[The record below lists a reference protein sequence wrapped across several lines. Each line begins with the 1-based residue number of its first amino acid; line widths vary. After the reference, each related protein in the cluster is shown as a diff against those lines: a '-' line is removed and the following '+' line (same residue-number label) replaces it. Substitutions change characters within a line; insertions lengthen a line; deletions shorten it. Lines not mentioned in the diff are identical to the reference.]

1 LEPISPNPG
10 VTRRNDNNAMPEDKS
25 LNWRTWRWETIGS
38 YVLLAVILV
47 AAVVFLGDELEDH
60 VRSFEGWLAGLG
72 PWALVMAVVLYAVFA
87 AVFVPDTLLG
97 LVAGA
102 TFGFT
107 HGLIVA
113 LLGSLMAAIAE
124 YLLSRRLLKPFIDRR
139 LASKPDMQAIQAAV
153 KTQEL
158 KLEFMI
164 RLTPINRALTSYV
177 LGASGV
183 KFPGFMAA
191 LAGFLPHLCLEV
203 YAGYAGKH
211 LAVVTA
217 QARSTAVL
225 HDVLLVAGLLVTIA
239 VIYQVSRIAKKA
251 VDSAVESQGGQSHGQ
266 SHGGQSRDSDP
277 G

>member
-1 LEPISPNPG
+1 MEPISPNPG

-60 VRSFEGWLAGLG
+60 VRSFESWLAGLG

-87 AVFVPDTLLG
+87 AVFVPDTMLG
-97 LVAGA
+97 LAAGA

-107 HGLIVA
+107 NGLIVA
-113 LLGSLMAAIAE
+113 LLGSLLAATAE

-139 LASKPDMQAIQAAV
+139 LASRPDMRAIRAAV
-153 KTQEL
+153 KKQEL
-158 KLEFMI
+158 RLQFLI
-164 RLTPINRALTSYV
+164 RMTPINRTLTSYV

-183 KFPGFMAA
+183 RFNGFMIA
-191 LAGFLPHLCLEV
+191 LAGVLPHLCLEV

-217 QARSTAVL
+217 QARNTAVL
-225 HDVLLVAGLLVTIA
+225 HDVLLAAGLLVTIA

-251 VDSAVESQGGQSHGQ
+251 VDSAVEDLPGPGKGPGRGSE
-266 SHGGQSRDSDP
+266 SRL
-277 G
+277 